1 MNPVE
6 LEIGLHNWDKEQ
18 NSYAV
23 EMRMLDPHNQEET
36 RLIRQGPALAT
47 INVQTLSTTLSS
59 VPGSQLTQALFADSK
74 VKEAFL
80 EAKTTASAAGEPLRI
95 RLFINP
101 NAQELHS
108 LPWEGLCDPEDQ
120 SPLFTS
126 ELFFFSRYIISSR
139 FRPYRGDGQL
149 KKVLLVVAN
158 PQNLEKY
165 APNGQRL
172 IPIDVAGEI
181 QRILPGL
188 NPFEVSILDNKQ
200 QEAHQA
206 LKSQNIAHVK
216 LLPFNN
222 KATIDNL
229 SFYLR
234 EGFDVLYLVCHGA
247 VVDTHPKLWLEDEA
261 GAVSVVSGIEFVDIR
276 LKELQSP
283 PKLIVLASCQS
294 GGTAN
299 DAASGMTFSGELS
312 ALGPRLADAGIPA
325 VVAMQGSVKMKTV
338 AEFMP
343 VFFSEL
349 HDQGILDQAMSVA
362 RRQISDLAERAIPVL
377 YMRLK
382 NGSFRT
388 QFVRKQ
394 TDFGKWNGLLSHINN
409 GQCTTILGFGLL
421 ESLLPST
428 RDIAQQWAETHHFPL
443 APYSRDDL
451 PQVAQFL
458 AVQQDYHYPRYELIW
473 NIKQELLRRFPN
485 LQVPDEHDVSI
496 NDLLYQILTD
506 PATSPNTTKD
516 PHYLLAQLRCPIYI
530 TAKPDNLMERAMT
543 DFFRPPTVID
553 FDKSAQGG
561 NPEQSKFR
569 PTVDTPLVYNLFGTF
584 DQPESLVL
592 TEDDYFDYLIHTARF
607 RELIPLAVRGA
618 LNRSAL
624 LFLGFQLDEWNFR
637 VLFRSLLDQEGKES
651 RKKYTHVAVQIDPQ
665 YSHSIEPDQARNYL
679 QKYFQ
684 NSDISIGIYEGTVEQ
699 FVTELHTRGVR
710 QYGSKF
716 LTGKKPQSL

>member
-6 LEIGLHNWDKEQ
+6 LEIGLHNWDKEK
-18 NSYAV
+18 NSYAI
-23 EMRMLDPHNQEET
+23 EMRMLDPQAQEET

-47 INVQTLSTTLSS
+47 INVHTLSATLPSALGL
-59 VPGSQLTQALFADSK
+59 PLTHALFADPK
-74 VKEAFL
+74 VKKAFL
-80 EAKTTASAAGEPLRI
+80 EAKTAASAANEPLRI

-101 NAQELHS
+101 NAQELHC
-108 LPWEGLCDPEDQ
+108 LPWEGLCDPEEL

-139 FRPYRGDGQL
+139 FRPYRGNGQL

-158 PQNLEKY
+158 PQNLNNY

-172 IPIDVAGEI
+172 TPIDVAGEI
-181 QRILPGL
+181 QHILPGL
-188 NPFEVSILDNKQ
+188 KPFEVSILDNKR

-206 LKSQNIAHVK
+206 LKSQSIAHVK

-247 VVDTHPKLWLEDEA
+247 VVETHPKLWLEDEV

-294 GGTAN
+294 GGTT
-299 DAASGMTFSGELS
+299 DAASAMTFSGELS

-362 RRQISDLAERAIPVL
+362 RRQISDVAERAIPVL

-382 NGSFRT
+382 NGNFRT

-394 TDFGKWNGLLSHINN
+394 TDFGKWSGLLNHINN
-409 GQCTTILGFGLL
+409 GRCTTILGFGLL

-428 RDIAQQWAETHHFPL
+428 RDIAQRWAEVHHFPL
-443 APYSRDDL
+443 APYNRDDL

-458 AVQQDYHYPRYELIW
+458 AIQQDYFFPRDELIW
-473 NIKQELLRRFPN
+473 NIKQELLRRFPHI
-485 LQVPDEHDVSI
+485 QVSDEHDVSI

-506 PATSPNTTKD
+506 PATSPNTTQN
-516 PHYLLAQLRCPIYI
+516 PHYLLAQLRCPVYI

-543 DFFRPPTVID
+543 DFSRPPIVIE

-561 NPEQSKFR
+561 NPEQSKFK

-607 RELIPLAVRGA
+607 RELIPSAVRGA
-618 LNRSAL
+618 LNNSAL

-637 VLFRSLLDQEGKES
+637 VLFRSLLDQEGKKLRE
-651 RKKYTHVAVQIDPQ
+651 KFTHVAVQIDPQ

-679 QKYFQ
+679 QKYFE
-684 NSDISIGIYEGTVEQ
+684 NSDISIYEGTVEQ